1 MLLLNRKAPESTTE
15 LKALYDVFRDASE
28 IAAKECL
35 ASYESISNNTKDDIR
50 AKIENVEKERLAK
63 QLESLRN
70 SIEAEQAKVESL
82 KNKGETKQKELEK
95 ISKELKEKREEVETA
110 EKEIEKKKLEAQRAA
125 EEEEKRL
132 AEERKR
138 KKREEKERQ
147 ERERKE
153 REEKERK
160 ERERKTREE
169 KERKGRERRERQKKA
184 REEQEEKKRKEREEK
199 KKKKEQEEREK
210 KEQEKKRKE
219 EEKERQKQLK
229 KKREEEER
237 RQREE
242 EERRQREEEELA
254 LRRNREREEEERQK
268 QKEERQRQKQKEER
282 QRQKQKEERQKQ
294 KEDESQ
300 NKEHHEFAVG
310 DKCAARFGGGEDFY
324 SCTITKVIGNGTY
337 DVQYDDGDCEYAVPT
352 SLISA
357 MMNLNEED
365 EAQEALRHE
374 EQQRKV
380 DTKFYVG
387 QDVAC
392 LYQGGEDAYAAV
404 VAAINTNGTYE
415 IHYND
420 GDVEHEVPEEN
431 LRTIKQEE
439 EEEEVSKFKV
449 GDEIGARYNGGEDW
463 YPGVIVK
470 VNGDG
475 TYDINYSDG
484 EKESGALEENIMHLK
499 EMDTGSV
506 AKTESEEEEDE
517 KERGYEFHVG
527 DEVACQL
534 NGDWYSGFI
543 GAINDNGT
551 ADITFEDGD
560 AEPGVPMKN
569 IKLLSEVSVSEAS
582 SSDDDDDDDDDDE
595 SEEESEEGGEKDT
608 PADYV
613 APGTKVAVRYH
624 GGDEVYAGTIAEIDK
639 DGTFT
644 VKYDDGEIETNVP
657 PGHISVIEDSPQFE
671 VGMQIVCR
679 YKGTDD
685 FYEGVIVNIK
695 KGNLYDVKYSD
706 HEIEENIPEHDIQH
720 S

>member
-160 ERERKTREE
+160 EHERKTREE
-169 KERKGRERRERQKKA
+169 KERKERERRERQKKA

-254 LRRNREREEEERQK
+254 LRRNREREEEKRQK
-268 QKEERQRQKQKEER
+268 QKEERQRQK
-282 QRQKQKEERQKQ
+282 
-294 KEDESQ
+294 EDESQ
-300 NKEHHEFAVG
+300 NKEQHEFAVG

-582 SSDDDDDDDDDDE
+582 SSDDDDDDDDE

>member
-1 MLLLNRKAPESTTE
+1 

-169 KERKGRERRERQKKA
+169 KERKERERRERQKKA

-242 EERRQREEEELA
+242 EELA

-282 QRQKQKEERQKQ
+282 QRQK
-294 KEDESQ
+294 EDESQ
-300 NKEHHEFAVG
+300 NKEQHEFAVG